1 MGMRMQLTRE
11 LSEGTHLR
19 NNRINSYCDC
29 TLATHTHTM
38 HSVVWVL
45 EGPAPHQFSGTS
57 SIHEG
62 GANQVNRWE
71 SNLGLSVGTPQEQT
85 VNCTLRQHVC
95 PHIMHTLIMAY

>member
-1 MGMRMQLTRE
+1 MQLTRE
-11 LSEGTHLR
+11 LSEGTNLR

-29 TLATHTHTM
+29 TLATHTQTQCT
-38 HSVVWVL
+38 VL
-45 EGPAPHQFSGTS
+45 FGFLRGRNLINFSAAHQFTK
-57 SIHEG
+57 G